1 MKVAFIIGSEGQDG
15 ILLSR
20 FLKEKDYQIIGFS
33 RSKNPS
39 NKWVAENLFVDLSKN
54 NFLPFIETIRYYKP
68 SELYYFA
75 AYHTSSQQ
83 KSDLSIDEINR
94 STAINYSAFVKI
106 IDLCREFS
114 PQTKIQFTS
123 SSLIF
128 SGCNSE
134 IQSENTVA
142 KPTCLYSLNK
152 LASMNAA
159 KFYRN
164 NFNMFVSVGIMYNH
178 ESVFRKNYFLSK
190 KIIEQVRDFKDGKI
204 NEITIGNLDAVTDW
218 GYAPDYVE
226 ALWHLVQLN
235 QSDDYIIS
243 SGIGHQ
249 VKDWFLILEDHLE
262 IKIMQN
268 IQIDASLVNRK
279 KPTLIGDNS
288 KLLSTGWKPKH
299 DFKRMI
305 IKMYNNEI

>member
-15 ILLSR
+15 NLLSR
-20 FLKEKDYQIIGFS
+20 FLKEKDYQVIGFS

-39 NKWVAENLFVDLSKN
+39 NQWVTENHFIDLSKN
-54 NFLPFIETIRYYKP
+54 NFSAITEAIRKHKP

-75 AYHTSSQQ
+75 AHHTSSQQ
-83 KSDLSIDEINR
+83 QAELSLVEINI
-94 STAINYSAFVKI
+94 STAINYTAFVKI
-106 IDLCREFS
+106 MDLCRVYS

-128 SGCNSE
+128 SGCSSE
-134 IQSENTVA
+134 ILNEYTIP

-152 LASMNAA
+152 LASMNAS

-164 NFNMFVSVGIMYNH
+164 NFNLFVSVGIMFNH

-190 KIIEQVRDFKDGKI
+190 KIIEQVRDFKDGLI
-204 NEITIGNLDAVTDW
+204 EVITIGNLDAITDW

-226 ALWHLVQLN
+226 ALWYLLQLD
-235 QSDDYIIS
+235 QSDDFIIS

-249 VKDWFLILEDHLE
+249 VKNWFLILEDYLDIE
-262 IKIMQN
+262 IMKSIRM
-268 IQIDASLVNRK
+268 DPSLVNRK

-288 KLLSTGWKPKH
+288 KLLNAGWKPKH
-299 DFKRMI
+299 DFKDMI